1 MTSTVGS
8 TGPRARSVLS
18 VEGRRRTESEDEMG
32 SDSGGGWSLGWH
44 KLRYRRPSNDW
55 LRAAGCGG
63 GAVRANPGLPTA
75 ILSPFR
81 ALVGRSGWI
90 RATPSPR
97 APPVAS

>member
-1 MTSTVGS
+1 MIGC
-8 TGPRARSVLS
+8 G
-18 VEGRRRTESEDEMG
+18 
-32 SDSGGGWSLGWH
+32 
-44 KLRYRRPSNDW
+44 

-90 RATPSPR
+90 RATLPKSASTARCQLGSSGDR
-97 APPVAS
+97 AAHPGGRVALP